1 MISPLLL
8 HALTKKKI
16 LVTFFSQ
23 SKRILRNNR
32 IPENL
37 ELDKRTKEDF
47 IYFIQ
52 AVPVPVFLKLEK
64 VGKCSKIKKQRQ
76 ICSSNW
82 ITVFFSVFS
91 SCLVSSTYTAT
102 APAPQLSALL
112 VAHISDVE
120 RCFSWDQTAF
130 LAGIGP
136 GSAWEAVFR
145 LFCRSRWQQPRHCL
159 QFGSITL

>member
-8 HALTKKKI
+8 HALTKKKNNI

-76 ICSSNW
+76 TCSSN
-82 ITVFFSVFS
+82 
-91 SCLVSSTYTAT
+91 
-102 APAPQLSALL
+102 
-112 VAHISDVE
+112 
-120 RCFSWDQTAF
+120 
-130 LAGIGP
+130 
-136 GSAWEAVFR
+136 
-145 LFCRSRWQQPRHCL
+145 
-159 QFGSITL
+159 